1 MFRMD
6 NDICLHCNHAIS
18 ENDKRMEMPCCETVY
33 HTICA
38 KNMIN
43 DAIIDNYNNIV
54 CSCGELFIGLNNWNH
69 NNITE
74 NTNTVIS
81 DEARAKIE
89 DFKTS
94 LTQFKKNRIAFNK
107 KLKEES
113 KSFKEDIKP
122 LLEQIK
128 QHRKTILES
137 LKNSDAYK
145 STMSFARSLRTKLTR
160 FRNIFNLNRQ
170 TEINELYGGNTRI
183 YFDLKYSYPIPA
195 IRRSFRLRLN
205 AI

>member
-1 MFRMD
+1 
-6 NDICLHCNHAIS
+6 
-18 ENDKRMEMPCCETVY
+18 
-33 HTICA
+33 
-38 KNMIN
+38 MIN